1 MAKNS
6 DKYFFSQIIGDLKS
20 QKNSATPC
28 SWFLFIFH
36 PSAKVLVKMQE
47 EDPRSSTCCCTA
59 KYFLLGAN
67 LHSLNI
73 ESVLEGLEIVFDGK
87 WA

>member
-1 MAKNS
+1 V
-6 DKYFFSQIIGDLKS
+6 
-20 QKNSATPC
+20 QKFVTEKK
-28 SWFLFIFH
+28 H
-36 PSAKVLVKMQE
+36 DDGTGLVKMQE